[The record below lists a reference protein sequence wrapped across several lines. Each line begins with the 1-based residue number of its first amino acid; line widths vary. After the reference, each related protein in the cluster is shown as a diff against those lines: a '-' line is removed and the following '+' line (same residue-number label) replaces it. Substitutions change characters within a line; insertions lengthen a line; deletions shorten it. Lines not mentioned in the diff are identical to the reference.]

1 MNYERDLNQLG
12 FSLYLGEGSGGEG
25 GGGKG
30 EGFLGGFWLD
40 DCLLEFNKSVILIF
54 GLVNFNVF

>member
-25 GGGKG
+25 GGEW
-30 EGFLGGFWLD
+30 EGFWGF
-40 DCLLEFNKSVILIF
+40 
-54 GLVNFNVF
+54 LVR

>member
-25 GGGKG
+25 GGEVGG
-30 EGFLGGFWLD
+30 GLGFFWLD